1 MPYYKVGPFVRFDP
15 ADIDEWLV
23 RQRGR
28 TVGGV
33 MIDQTVQV
41 FSIVTPRKGT
51 AKEKR
56 RFRVKWRIDGHDFS
70 KQFKT
75 KAEAERLRSRLL
87 VAVSDGLVF
96 NPATGRPREWE
107 RSTETWW
114 TWSTTWL
121 GLMWPQWSGNS
132 RRSGVESLVAVT
144 PHLAKPRAPEPPKG
158 LRAWLL
164 DVGYR
169 PNLDEPEPGLE
180 LDWLKRWSIPL
191 DLVEAPLLETA
202 VARATTR
209 QDGKPMSP
217 NVVRRRRNTI
227 KAVFSAAVRR
237 QVLSSNPFDR
247 AELKRPQ
254 RRQEVDVATV
264 PSVADLNELVARVWA
279 LKTNGA
285 RYAAFFAT
293 IGLAGLRPS
302 EVSNLLVR
310 DLDLPDHG
318 WGLARLRGAT
328 TSPGQRYTARRRN
341 EGGEGPQTPST
352 RCDPRGPDPAPA
364 GRNHGP
370 PPRPLRA
377 DRRPS
382 LQQRREPTRYSSQLR
397 QGLETGAGQAL
408 AGHTSMLNCDHL
420 RPAPHRRHGHA
431 SSRRQPGRSRP
442 PPRTLR

>member
-1 MPYYKVGPFVRFDP
+1 
-15 ADIDEWLV
+15 
-23 RQRGR
+23 
-28 TVGGV
+28 

-51 AKEKR
+51 PKEKR
-56 RFRVKWRIDGHDFS
+56 RFRVKWRIDGRDFS

-144 PHLAKPRAPEPPKG
+144 PHLAKPRAPQPPEG

-169 PNLDEPEPGLE
+169 PNLDEPEPCLE

-191 DLVEAPLLETA
+191 ELVEAPLLETA
-202 VARATTR
+202 VTLATTR
-209 QDGKPMSP
+209 RDGKPMSP

-237 QVLSSNPFDR
+237 QVLGSNPFDR

-254 RRQEVDVATV
+254 RRQQVDVATV
-264 PSVADLNELVARVWA
+264 PSIADLIELVDRVWA
-279 LKTNGA
+279 LKTDGA

-302 EVSNLLVR
+302 EASNLLVQE
-310 DLDLPDHG
+310 LDLPEDG

-328 TSPGQRYTARRRN
+328 TSPGQRYTAD
-341 EGGEGPQTPST
+341 GEAREEKGLKHRATDAIREVPIPPQLVGIMDRHLT
-352 RCDPRGPDPAPA
+352 RFEPIDDRLFSNAE
-364 GRNHGP
+364 N
-370 PPRPLRA
+370 RPVTA
-377 DRRPS
+377 HNYGKVW
-382 LQQRREPTRYSSQLR
+382 RRERDKLWPATHPCSTATTYDLR
-397 QGLETGAGQAL
+397 HTAATIMLQAGVSPAEAARRL
-408 AGHTSMLNCDHL
+408 GHSVDVLMRVYAGVFADE
-420 RPAPHRRHGHA
+420 RE
-431 SSRRQPGRSRP
+431 RSNDQIDR
-442 PPRTLR
+442 LLGQDLG